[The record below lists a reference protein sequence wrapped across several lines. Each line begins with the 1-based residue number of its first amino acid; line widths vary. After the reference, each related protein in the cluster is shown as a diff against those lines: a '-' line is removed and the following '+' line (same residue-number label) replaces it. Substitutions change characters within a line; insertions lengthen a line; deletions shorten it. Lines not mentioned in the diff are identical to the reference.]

1 MSKSWGK
8 ELWDQLSALEKHT
21 EKGIEFL
28 DKYST
33 FVKERQKIE
42 MDYASQLKKLV
53 RGYSPKK
60 KEEEDYQNYSSL
72 RTFKGVLQEVGSIA
86 NQHELISDYLGK
98 DVLME
103 VVRLIAELKKERK
116 EHLQEAKHEENVMD
130 KSKKKLDSCK
140 SAYRAAHEQW
150 MQAKIL
156 FEKADSDDNR
166 TKAEVER
173 ARSTMDNKNKMREDQ
188 KNDYILQ
195 LQNTNKDQEEHY
207 YKKVPTIFNKL
218 QTMEERRITCLGKY
232 YETYAECH
240 KKVLPVITQCLDDIQ
255 TKHGQSVK
263 PAEDSQA
270 VVAKF
275 ETGIRPPPDI
285 VMVDLDE
292 PGSSLSHSTPDK
304 SGDNISIG
312 SQNGGANSLPGRGK
326 PPKKRTGIFGTMFT
340 KKGGKRW
347 EETKDFSHLPP
358 NQQKQKLQKKIDEI
372 QGKIDVEVKEKEA
385 LLKMRDVYTANS
397 SLGDPNSV
405 NKRLEEIGR
414 KIDVLRLELNTYQSG
429 DMDKVEKLSRQKS
442 RDYEVPE
449 KPPDQK
455 KFMGYS
461 PYKRN
466 GRVVE
471 YKDKADGKIAPQ
483 TTPQTTPQKV
493 SPSHSSSGRAP
504 IVTSVE
510 SNSPSNDRPVS
521 SPLSPLEHGDSFFD
535 EDDDFDDIE
544 NDAEPSVGKCTAV
557 YEFESEDPNLLN
569 MRENEV
575 LDVIEADSGDG
586 WTRVRRSDK
595 TEGYVPTSYIK
606 S

>member
-1 MSKSWGK
+1 MCRLPHLPTPLSYILSTAPFNP
-8 ELWDQLSALEKHT
+8 DQLSALEKHT

-28 DKYST
+28 DKYGT

-53 RGYSPKK
+53 RGYSPKR

-207 YKKVPTIFNKL
+207 YKKVPTIFN
-218 QTMEERRITCLGKY
+218 
-232 YETYAECH
+232 
-240 KKVLPVITQCLDDIQ
+240 
-255 TKHGQSVK
+255 
-263 PAEDSQA
+263 DSQA
-270 VVAKF
+270 VVGKF
-275 ETGIRPPPDI
+275 ETGITPPPDI

-292 PGSSLSHSTPDK
+292 PGSSQIHSTPDK

-312 SQNGGANSLPGRGK
+312 SQNGGANSLPGRGNTQTEQR
-326 PPKKRTGIFGTMFT
+326 PVYLEPYLPEGIDFLVPVPRTTG
-340 KKGGKRW
+340 
-347 EETKDFSHLPP
+347 SY
-358 NQQKQKLQKKIDEI
+358 
-372 QGKIDVEVKEKEA
+372 V
-385 LLKMRDVYTANS
+385 LLAGTAN
-397 SLGDPNSV
+397 
-405 NKRLEEIGR
+405 
-414 KIDVLRLELNTYQSG
+414 
-429 DMDKVEKLSRQKS
+429 
-442 RDYEVPE
+442 
-449 KPPDQK
+449 
-455 KFMGYS
+455 F
-461 PYKRN
+461 
-466 GRVVE
+466 VV
-471 YKDKADGKIAPQ
+471 Q
-483 TTPQTTPQKV
+483 
-493 SPSHSSSGRAP
+493 
-504 IVTSVE
+504 
-510 SNSPSNDRPVS
+510 
-521 SPLSPLEHGDSFFD
+521 
-535 EDDDFDDIE
+535 
-544 NDAEPSVGKCTAV
+544 
-557 YEFESEDPNLLN
+557 
-569 MRENEV
+569 
-575 LDVIEADSGDG
+575 
-586 WTRVRRSDK
+586 
-595 TEGYVPTSYIK
+595 
-606 S
+606 

>member
-1 MSKSWGK
+1 
-8 ELWDQLSALEKHT
+8 
-21 EKGIEFL
+21 
-28 DKYST
+28 
-33 FVKERQKIE
+33 
-42 MDYASQLKKLV
+42 
-53 RGYSPKK
+53 
-60 KEEEDYQNYSSL
+60 NYSSL

-263 PAEDSQA
+263 PAERTLRFKCVSNDDTFFSIIEPVGLASGRSQ
-270 VVAKF
+270 VQ
-275 ETGIRPPPDI
+275 TGIRPPPDI

-292 PGSSLSHSTPDK
+292 PGSSRATPHQTRVATTSALAVK
-304 SGDNISIG
+304 TVVQIHYQEG
-312 SQNGGANSLPGRGK
+312 
-326 PPKKRTGIFGTMFT
+326 
-340 KKGGKRW
+340 
-347 EETKDFSHLPP
+347 ETTQTETNRYIWNHIYQEDVHPP
-358 NQQKQKLQKKIDEI
+358 NEN
-372 QGKIDVEVKEKEA
+372 
-385 LLKMRDVYTANS
+385 LLFFLGLFLSSSDDRVFRSVAGTAN
-397 SLGDPNSV
+397 
-405 NKRLEEIGR
+405 
-414 KIDVLRLELNTYQSG
+414 
-429 DMDKVEKLSRQKS
+429 
-442 RDYEVPE
+442 
-449 KPPDQK
+449 
-455 KFMGYS
+455 F
-461 PYKRN
+461 
-466 GRVVE
+466 VV
-471 YKDKADGKIAPQ
+471 Q
-483 TTPQTTPQKV
+483 
-493 SPSHSSSGRAP
+493 
-504 IVTSVE
+504 
-510 SNSPSNDRPVS
+510 
-521 SPLSPLEHGDSFFD
+521 
-535 EDDDFDDIE
+535 
-544 NDAEPSVGKCTAV
+544 
-557 YEFESEDPNLLN
+557 
-569 MRENEV
+569 
-575 LDVIEADSGDG
+575 
-586 WTRVRRSDK
+586 
-595 TEGYVPTSYIK
+595 
-606 S
+606 